1 MRGEGYLTLA
11 RQTPQKEKKNKKKL
25 FTSLTPGE
33 RDCLLFLFP
42 QIFSESEKGEGKG
55 HVDYYPTNKARV
67 DLVLG
72 PEQVLKE

>member
-1 MRGEGYLTLA
+1 MKVISLSPDRLL
-11 RQTPQKEKKNKKKL
+11 RKRRRIKKL

-42 QIFSESEKGEGKG
+42 QIFSESEKGEEKG